1 MIMRVPQEAAPWR
14 LCGAARDAWT
24 QRNRERPLSVE
35 LMLMYVYRLMALGI
49 AVGMA
54 VVVWRKRDWQQQV
67 FAAMIFV
74 PFLLRG
80 LGVK

>member
-1 MIMRVPQEAAPWR
+1 
-14 LCGAARDAWT
+14 
-24 QRNRERPLSVE
+24 LSVE